1 MRSPGPCP
9 KQKTISF
16 AEITKPDHRILNTFY
31 FTKISYVWGI
41 VQAAAPEG
49 GGGGRGSE
57 KLQKRGGRWCLKK
70 VILSCL
76 KMNLKISHKLRY

>member
-49 GGGGRGSE
+49 GAGD
-57 KLQKRGGRWCLKK
+57 LKNYK
-70 VILSCL
+70 KGVEDGV
-76 KMNLKISHKLRY
+76 